1 MRALR
6 FVCAS
11 TVAAGLLVVGP
22 SPASAQDAQ
31 ALRQEIDQL
40 RRDFETLKQQ
50 YGDRLSAL
58 EAKLAVAAPA
68 EAQAV
73 APPGAPAQPT
83 AQVPPG
89 AEGAGGP
96 SGALPVYGGSVAASK
111 VFNPDMA
118 VIGDFLGAM
127 GKNDV
132 HPDPFGPGNLPR
144 ALQMHESEAAFQ
156 AVVDPYARADF
167 FISFGE
173 EGVGLEEGFV
183 TFTSLPGGLLTKVGK
198 MRAPLGKVNT
208 P

>member
-1 MRALR
+1 MRAMR

-58 EAKLAVAAPA
+58 EAKLALAAPTA
-68 EAQAV
+68 EAPPGT
-73 APPGAPAQPT
+73 PPGAPAQPT

-111 VFNPDMA
+111 AFNPDM
-118 VIGDFLGAM
+118 GGLGEFLGAR
-127 GKNDV
+127 GKNAGQPAPSD
-132 HPDPFGPGNLPR
+132 
-144 ALQMHESEAAFQ
+144 A
-156 AVVDPYARADF
+156 
-167 FISFGE
+167 
-173 EGVGLEEGFV
+173 
-183 TFTSLPGGLLTKVGK
+183 GGL
-198 MRAPLGKVNT
+198 
-208 P
+208 